1 MTASARPAFRDRWLE
16 IQMFSGDVIAFR
28 GTEFLRVVVHR
39 YLLAHY
45 VLIALG
51 IALLEV
57 RSGNYDMTGVEMMQV
72 VVISI
77 SVAVVILVALPA
89 LAMVLVPMPSGV
101 LRLRSSVLQVSAT
114 VLAVGAGQVALVTI
128 SGNWPAGFVPVI
140 VMTVFYYLLCE
151 AICHYVMLVVV
162 PRVLR
167 DMRGDAP
174 QRPRP
179 QPEDARAITI
189 RGERFLPETL
199 FHLRADGNYMHVRTT
214 ERRAFLPGPF
224 GPVVEAIPE
233 ELGMR
238 VSRSDWVARSAA
250 KRTMLSGREVT
261 LELVDGTLVRVAQS
275 RAKAVQEWVL
285 AARQGG
291 GGEAVVGGG
300 PAGGT
305 EMSIQTGK

>member
-1 MTASARPAFRDRWLE
+1 MKALARPAFRDRWLE
-16 IQMFSGDVIAFR
+16 IQMFSGDVVAFR

-45 VLIALG
+45 VLVALG

-77 SVAVVILVALPA
+77 TVAVVILVALPA
-89 LAMVLVPMPSGV
+89 LAMVVLPMPSGV

-114 VLAVGAGQVALVTI
+114 VLAVGTGQVALVTI
-128 SGNWPAGFVPVI
+128 SGNWPAGFVPVL

-167 DMRGDAP
+167 DMRGDVP
-174 QRPRP
+174 QRPRSA
-179 QPEDARAITI
+179 PEDGGVITI
-189 RGERFLPETL
+189 RGERFAPETL
-199 FHLRADGNYMHVRTT
+199 FHLRADGNYIHVRTT
-214 ERRAFLPGPF
+214 DRRAFLPGPF
-224 GPVVEAIPE
+224 GPVVDSIPE

-250 KRTMLSGREVT
+250 KRTMRSGRDVT
-261 LELVDGTLVRVAQS
+261 LELVDGTLVRVAHS
-275 RAKAVQEWVL
+275 RRKAVQEWVL
-285 AARQGG
+285 AARQGASD
-291 GGEAVVGGG
+291 EAV
-300 PAGGT
+300 PAGGM